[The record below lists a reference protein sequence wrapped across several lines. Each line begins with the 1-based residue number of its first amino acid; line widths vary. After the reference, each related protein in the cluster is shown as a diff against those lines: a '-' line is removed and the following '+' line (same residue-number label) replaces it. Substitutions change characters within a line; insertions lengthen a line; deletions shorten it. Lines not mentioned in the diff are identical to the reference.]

1 MLELIRKLKLFDVI
15 LIIVLFSGGIASSVY
30 MHRGD
35 NGKKRVL
42 VELSGRNYGIY
53 DLNENKTIELTG
65 PHSPVVIKIEDGYVY
80 VLQSGCPQ
88 KICKRMGKKN
98 RINDV
103 IVCIPNHLIIRI
115 AGEKKDRFEFITQ

>member
-1 MLELIRKLKLFDVI
+1 MFGLFRKLKLFDVI
-15 LIIVLFSGGIASSVY
+15 LIIVLFLGGIASSIY
-30 MHRGD
+30 IHRGN
-35 NGKKRVL
+35 NGKKMVL

-53 DLNENKTIELTG
+53 DLRENETIELTG

-80 VLQSGCPQ
+80 VQESGCPQ
-88 KICKRMGKKN
+88 KVCKRMGKKN

-115 AGEKKDRFEFITQ
+115 VGEQKDKFEFITQ